1 MSSFPEIALKIKRN
15 ICSTPPQLIGVYWC
29 KQYVSVWFPLIF
41 LENNPFNVA
50 AAASW
55 LWFCHV
61 LDGPR
66 WISERLWCH
75 SIIHAVLWC
84 AKRHGKRRQGGPGSL
99 QKREGLAAQ
108 VGCLGCVI
116 WDMLGSNGINS
127 FRFDSWS
134 KKTVNRMRT
143 VQHPFTFDDIWCW
156 YHAWCLH
163 TCQSIFYQRKFSS
176 KTSKLRTNVQGHFC
190 RHVHHIVSES
200 SSRVG
205 AVEKSNSSGT
215 RDFTGE
221 SHSFIYSFFFSFIH
235 SVFHS
240 LMHACVHAF
249 IHPSYHFISSHIIS
263 FHFIFL
269 SLQALLHSCPT
280 HKQFL

>member
-1 MSSFPEIALKIKRN
+1 
-15 ICSTPPQLIGVYWC
+15 
-29 KQYVSVWFPLIF
+29 
-41 LENNPFNVA
+41 
-50 AAASW
+50 
-55 LWFCHV
+55 
-61 LDGPR
+61 
-66 WISERLWCH
+66 
-75 SIIHAVLWC
+75 
-84 AKRHGKRRQGGPGSL
+84 
-99 QKREGLAAQ
+99 
-108 VGCLGCVI
+108 
-116 WDMLGSNGINS
+116 
-127 FRFDSWS
+127 
-134 KKTVNRMRT
+134 MRT

-249 IHPSYHFISSHIIS
+249 IHPSYHFISSHLIS

>member
-1 MSSFPEIALKIKRN
+1 
-15 ICSTPPQLIGVYWC
+15 
-29 KQYVSVWFPLIF
+29 
-41 LENNPFNVA
+41 
-50 AAASW
+50 
-55 LWFCHV
+55 
-61 LDGPR
+61 
-66 WISERLWCH
+66 
-75 SIIHAVLWC
+75 
-84 AKRHGKRRQGGPGSL
+84 
-99 QKREGLAAQ
+99 
-108 VGCLGCVI
+108 
-116 WDMLGSNGINS
+116 
-127 FRFDSWS
+127 
-134 KKTVNRMRT
+134 MRI

-176 KTSKLRTNVQGHFC
+176 KTSKLRTDVQGHFC
-190 RHVHHIVSES
+190 HHVHHIVSES

-221 SHSFIYSFFFSFIH
+221 SHSFIYSFFLSFIH

-249 IHPSYHFISSHIIS
+249 IHPSYHFISSHLIS

-280 HKQFL
+280 HKQFTYRLIGLLLSTAIPSFRNFRPGACRALSGSIWYIDVYCHYRVQCTVFIILSR